1 MSFNLEIHIIVPVS
15 RRPMTYILATVMLIS
30 VSVYE
35 RLSQVR
41 WVLWIINQI
50 FFNLELVLWR
60 LFVNRAT
67 RFEIRGTLVE
77 PVFKHDW
84 SLVNLILPFFGAHD
98 LFEDQFVSLTLIR
111 VKMD

>member
-15 RRPMTYILATVMLIS
+15 RRPMKYILATVMLIS
-30 VSVYE
+30 VSV

-41 WVLWIINQI
+41 WVLWMINQI

-67 RFEIRGTLVE
+67 RFEIGGTLVE
-77 PVFKHDW
+77 PVFEHDW